1 MSKNKQKSKSLSQLI
16 TNKTLS
22 QVPTCKQPSVSIVTI
37 TQLKRFNCLQIARD
51 LIKEQTYK
59 NIIEWVIVEGS
70 KSKDDAKLNG
80 ENIRQLLENSGL
92 TFPIVYVEWSDVKLG
107 ELRNRGNKTCKGDIT
122 VVFDDDDYYFPD
134 RVEHAVDKLIH
145 SPAKIAGCSAV
156 MIYDYFLDRLYKFKP
171 FGPNH
176 TTNNCMAWKKEYLQ
190 YNSHDS
196 SKEMSEE
203 ASFTKQFTEPMVQLE
218 AEHTIIVSS
227 HDGNTFNKRELL
239 IGGTHNINPTLSEV
253 PNINKYIKE
262 SYYNRYKEIFV
273 KSKKSEYD
281 IEYFA
286 GGFSIK
292 WDPRDMS
299 LGGSEQAIV
308 NLVNNWVKM
317 GKKVAVYG
325 EVPEIKFN
333 GVDYIDW
340 KKFRYEDEHN
350 VVILW
355 RLYGLWCA
363 APFKFN
369 AKYIWLDCHDNFG
382 GQFPDAW
389 KQYGDK
395 VINKIFFKSNF
406 HKDEFEKNVGI
417 KLSKDRYIIIP
428 NGVRVEG
435 FLENKD
441 KIVKEPYRFCYCS
454 CYRRGIIEIVKYMW
468 PIIYQLE
475 PRAELHVYYG
485 MDNIKDEQSKAILKE
500 VLSQPGVM
508 DHGRQPMEIIARE
521 KHRSSFQL
529 YVTNTPIEI
538 DCISIRESLATGC
551 IPLLSNFGVF
561 KDREGIHFD
570 LNDTDPKCY
579 QNIALKIV
587 QLIKQDKLNGYREQ
601 IKKSPLLINWEQI
614 AIKWSSLME

>member
-1 MSKNKQKSKSLSQLI
+1 MGKNKHKNNQLS
-16 TNKTLS
+16 NKPL
-22 QVPTCKQPSVSIVTI
+22 PTVSIITI
-37 TQLKRFNCLQIARD
+37 TQLKRFNCLEIARD
-51 LIKEQTYK
+51 LIKDQTYK

-70 KSKDDAKLNG
+70 KTQEDAKLNSH
-80 ENIRQLLENSGL
+80 NIKQLIENSGL
-92 TFPIVYVEWSDVKLG
+92 DFQIVYVEWANGKLG
-107 ELRNRGNKTCKGDIT
+107 ELRNRGNKSCKGDIT
-122 VVFDDDDYYFPD
+122 VVFDDDDYYFSD
-134 RVEHAVDKLIH
+134 RIEHAVDKLTH
-145 SPAKIAGCSAV
+145 SNAKIAGCSAV
-156 MIYDYFLDRLYKFKP
+156 LIYDYFLNRLYKFKS

-176 TTNNCMAWKKEYLQ
+176 STNNCMAWKKEYLIN
-190 YNSHDS
+190 NSHDL
-196 SKEMSEE
+196 SKEMAEE
-203 ASFTKQFTEPMVQLE
+203 ASFTNNFSEPMVQLE
-218 AEHTIIVSS
+218 AEHSIIVSS

-239 IGGTHNINPTLSEV
+239 VGGTHKINPTLSEV
-253 PNINKYIKE
+253 PNILKYINE
-262 SYYNRYKEIFV
+262 SYFNRYKQLFV
-273 KSKKSEYD
+273 KSEKSKYD

-325 EVPEIKFN
+325 EVPEINFN
-333 GVDYIDW
+333 GVDYISW
-340 KKFRYEDEHN
+340 KKFRFEDEHN
-350 VVILW
+350 IVILW

-363 APFKFN
+363 APYSFKSSQ
-369 AKYIWLDCHDNFG
+369 IWLDCHDNFG
-382 GQFPDAW
+382 GQFPEAW
-389 KQYGDK
+389 QNYGEK
-395 VINKIFFKSNF
+395 VVNKIFFKSNF
-406 HKDEFEKNVGI
+406 HKDEFEKCCNTKITSDKYV
-417 KLSKDRYIIIP
+417 IIP
-428 NGVRVEG
+428 NGIRVEG
-435 FLENKD
+435 FLENKE
-441 KIVKEPYRFCYCS
+441 KIQREPFRFCYCS

-475 PRAELHVYYG
+475 PRAELHIYYG
-485 MDNIKDEQSKAILKE
+485 MENIKDEQSVNVLKD

-570 LNDTDPKCY
+570 LNPTDSKSY
-579 QNIALKIV
+579 QNIALKII
-587 QLIKQDKLNGYREQ
+587 QLMKQPELLHGYREK
-601 IKKSPLLINWEQI
+601 IKKSPLLINWEQVAKQWI
-614 AIKWSSLME
+614 DLIK

>member
-1 MSKNKQKSKSLSQLI
+1 MGKNKHKNNQLNNELINKSQ
-16 TNKTLS
+16 
-22 QVPTCKQPSVSIVTI
+22 PTVSIITI
-37 TQLKRFNCLQIARD
+37 TQLKRFNCLEIARD

-70 KSKDDAKLNG
+70 KTQKDAEINSK
-80 ENIRQLLENSGL
+80 NIKQLIENSGL
-92 TFPIVYVEWSDVKLG
+92 DFSIVYVEWANVKLG

-134 RVEHAVDKLIH
+134 RIEHAVNKLIN

-156 MIYDYFLDRLYKFKP
+156 MIYDYFLDRLYKFKQ
-171 FGPNH
+171 FNPNH
-176 TTNNCMAWKKEYLQ
+176 STNNCMAWKKEYLD
-190 YNSHDS
+190 NNTHDS
-196 SKEMSEE
+196 NKEMAEE
-203 ASFTKQFTEPMVQLE
+203 ASFTKEFSQQMVQLE
-218 AEHTIIVSS
+218 SEHTIIVSS

-239 IGGTHNINPTLSEV
+239 VGGTHKLNPTLNEV
-253 PNINKYIKE
+253 PNIHKYIKE
-262 SYYNRYKEIFV
+262 PYYSKYKQLFIKPE
-273 KSKKSEYD
+273 KSKYD
-281 IEYFA
+281 IIYFA

-325 EVPEIKFN
+325 EVPEINFN
-333 GVDYIDW
+333 GVDYISW
-340 KKFRYEDEHN
+340 KKFRFEDEHN
-350 VVILW
+350 IVILW
-355 RLYGLWCA
+355 RLYGLWCG
-363 APFKFN
+363 APYNIK
-369 AKYIWLDCHDNFG
+369 AKQILLDCHDNFG
-382 GQFPDAW
+382 GQFPESW
-389 KQYGDK
+389 EKYGKK
-395 VINKIFFKSNF
+395 VVNKILFKSYF
-406 HKDEFEKNVGI
+406 HKEEFEKCCDTKISSDKYV
-417 KLSKDRYIIIP
+417 IIP
-428 NGVRVEG
+428 NGIRVEG
-435 FLENKD
+435 FLENKE
-441 KIVKEPYRFCYCS
+441 KIQREPFRFCYCS

-485 MDNIKDEQSKAILKE
+485 MENIKDEQSVNVLRE

-508 DHGRQPMEIIARE
+508 DHGRQPLEIIARE

-570 LNDTDPKCY
+570 LNPTDSRSY
-579 QNIALKIV
+579 QNIALKIS
-587 QLIKQDKLNGYREQ
+587 QLMKQPELLNGYREK
-601 IKKSPLLINWEQI
+601 IKKSPLLINWQEV
-614 AIKWSSLME
+614 AKEWIKLIN